1 MKIKNLTETPTQMHF
16 SLLHQESSMSETVYD
31 DDISNI
37 EDAFNIPIPPD
48 TTEPCAL
55 FIVSDIGIF
64 AVESMTLK
72 DVILLIRKNNFKETS
87 VEMIPQEL
95 VEKLT
100 VRK

>member
-1 MKIKNLTETPTQMHF
+1 MHF

-37 EDAFNIPIPPD
+37 EDVFNIPIPPD

-87 VEMIPQEL
+87 VEMIPSEL

-100 VRK
+100 MRK